1 MKTNESENPQN
12 SDPQL
17 PTPKIT
23 SPEDGAAP
31 GSEAR
36 GIHAV
41 SACHAPLGDHQESA
55 DPARCATVKR
65 HECRAPICL
74 TQTSPEQWRQRAA
87 LLKEAE
93 WEISLDL
100 LDLGRSLLAAHDPE
114 EGPGAALRVL
124 EGGSKFG
131 RLATNMEKWDAADT
145 APVTAP
151 DHEWQKGFAASVD
164 RVYGRLA
171 RKEKLP

>member
-17 PTPKIT
+17 PTPTPTIA
-23 SPEDGAAP
+23 SPE
-31 GSEAR
+31 E
-36 GIHAV
+36 
-41 SACHAPLGDHQESA
+41 
-55 DPARCATVKR
+55 
-65 HECRAPICL
+65 
-74 TQTSPEQWRQRAA
+74 WRQRAA
-87 LLKEAE
+87 FLKEAE
-93 WEISLDL
+93 WAISRDL
-100 LDLGRSLLAAHDPE
+100 LQLGRSLLASHDPE
-114 EGPGAALRVL
+114 EGPGAALRIL

-151 DHEWQKGFAASVD
+151 AHEWQKDFAASVD